1 MSGDD
6 LFERSLRALHDA
18 AFDDAQWPAAA
29 ALLDEACGSKGNMLF
44 SGDRGAHGDV
54 DIFFTRYCT
63 RGQHHPERE
72 REYFEVWYPLDERVP
87 RMRHLPDHRIVHVH
101 ELITDEERRRSVV
114 YNELLG
120 AWDGRNGLH
129 VLLDGPNGS
138 RIGWNILDPVDRDGW
153 TSGRVDTIR
162 RMLPH
167 LRQFVRVREA
177 LAGARA
183 LGASTVALLDHA
195 GAGVIGLDRGARI
208 TAVNDRARA
217 LLNARDG
224 LSDPHRRLHASRP
237 RENRTLRHLI
247 ARALP
252 GDGQAG
258 ASGSMAVTRAAPR
271 LPLTLH
277 VSPVS
282 EGATHPP
289 RSPFGALV
297 LVVDPAHRPGLDPDL
312 VGEALGLTP
321 AESRVATLLAEGRT
335 IDDVAALLGR
345 SRTTVKWH
353 IGNIYDKHGL
363 SRQVELAQLV
373 MPLADAWRFRG

>member
-138 RIGWNILDPVDRDGW
+138 RIGWNIL
-153 TSGRVDTIR
+153 
-162 RMLPH
+162 H
-167 LRQFVRVREA
+167 
-177 LAGARA
+177 
-183 LGASTVALLDHA
+183 
-195 GAGVIGLDRGARI
+195 
-208 TAVNDRARA
+208 
-217 LLNARDG
+217 
-224 LSDPHRRLHASRP
+224 
-237 RENRTLRHLI
+237 
-247 ARALP
+247 
-252 GDGQAG
+252 
-258 ASGSMAVTRAAPR
+258 
-271 LPLTLH
+271 
-277 VSPVS
+277 
-282 EGATHPP
+282 
-289 RSPFGALV
+289 
-297 LVVDPAHRPGLDPDL
+297 
-312 VGEALGLTP
+312 GLT
-321 AESRVATLLAEGRT
+321 
-335 IDDVAALLGR
+335 
-345 SRTTVKWH
+345 
-353 IGNIYDKHGL
+353 
-363 SRQVELAQLV
+363 RQVELARLV
-373 MPLADAWRFRG
+373 RSSRVVFRRNGTPTTRVGVVSVATTSGQMTRTRGVKRIGRSSIKT

>member
-6 LFERSLRALHDA
+6 PFERSLRALHDA
-18 AFDDAQWPAAA
+18 AFDDALWPVAA

-44 SGDRGAHGDV
+44 SGGGTPA
-54 DIFFTRYCT
+54 DIDTFFARYCH
-63 RGQHHPERE
+63 RGQHRPDRE
-72 REYFEVWYPLDERVP
+72 REYFEVWYPLDERIA
-87 RMRHLPDHRIVHVH
+87 RMRHLPDSRIVHVH
-101 ELITDEERRRSVV
+101 ELITDEERRRSAV

-129 VLLDGPNGS
+129 VLLDGPGGS
-138 RIGWNILDPVDRDGW
+138 SIGWNLLDPVDGDGW
-153 TSGRVDTIR
+153 TPARLDTIGR
-162 RMLPH
+162 LLPH

-183 LGASTVALLDHA
+183 LGASALALLDHA
-195 GAGVIGLDRGARI
+195 GAGVIGLDPSARI

-224 LSDPHRRLHASRP
+224 LSDPHRCLRASRP
-237 RENRTLRHLI
+237 REDRRLRHLI

-252 GDGQAG
+252 GAGQAG
-258 ASGSMAVTRAAPR
+258 AGGSMPVPRAAPR
-271 LPLTLH
+271 PPLALH

-282 EGATHPP
+282 EGAAHPP

-297 LVVDPAHRPGLDPDL
+297 LVVDPEDRPGLDPDL

-321 AESRVATLLAEGRT
+321 AESRVAVLLAEGRT
-335 IDDVAALLGR
+335 IDDVAARLGR

-353 IGNIYDKHGL
+353 IANIYDKHGL
-363 SRQVELAQLV
+363 TRQVELAQLV
-373 MPLADAWRFRG
+373 MPLADAWRFRA